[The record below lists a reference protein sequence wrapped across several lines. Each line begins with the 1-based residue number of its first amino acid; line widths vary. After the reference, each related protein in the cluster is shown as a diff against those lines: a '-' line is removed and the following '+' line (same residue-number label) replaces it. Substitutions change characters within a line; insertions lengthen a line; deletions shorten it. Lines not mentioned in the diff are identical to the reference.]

1 MTTANL
7 SRRAMLRRLG
17 AVGAAGTAAPWM
29 LNLAALAP
37 AQAAGGGGY
46 KALVCLFLYGGND
59 AYNTVLATDSTSWN
73 AYLGARND
81 GNDPVALQAPGTAP
95 NKSSPSY
102 NARLG
107 GVLPITPRTAQ
118 AGRSFALHPQL
129 AAVRDLF
136 AGGRLSVV
144 ANVGPLVTPTTKVSY
159 AGNLA
164 SLPPKLYSHNDQES
178 VWMSMGAEG
187 ATVGW
192 GGAMVDRLA
201 SQNTNPMFTSIA
213 AGGNNAV
220 WLAGN
225 SVRPYSVALTGPIHL
240 GSPDGTLYSSIVT
253 QQTLQA
259 LTRSTRE
266 SQYFEQDHA
275 AVVDR
280 SINAEGVLSPAM
292 PAQNMAP
299 WGTANLAAGAVD
311 PLLSYKAVD
320 SGAATLNP
328 IAQQLQVIA
337 RMIAARAPL
346 GMGRQIFFVNCQGW
360 DTHESQNARHADL
373 MAQLNQA
380 MSYWDT
386 VTRAMGVDGQVTT
399 FTASDFGRA
408 FASNGTGT
416 DHGWGGHHFVM
427 GGAVKGG
434 DIYGRFPAYGLTDG
448 VGGFLSDDQVD
459 DGSLLP
465 SLAVEQYAGTLGTW
479 MGLSNGD
486 LQAIMPDIANFT
498 PQSTWNLGFMSA

>member
-1 MTTANL
+1 
-7 SRRAMLRRLG
+7 
-17 AVGAAGTAAPWM
+17 
-29 LNLAALAP
+29 
-37 AQAAGGGGY
+37 
-46 KALVCLFLYGGND
+46 
-59 AYNTVLATDSTSWN
+59 
-73 AYLGARND
+73 
-81 GNDPVALQAPGTAP
+81 
-95 NKSSPSY
+95 
-102 NARLG
+102 
-107 GVLPITPRTAQ
+107 
-118 AGRSFALHPQL
+118 
-129 AAVRDLF
+129 
-136 AGGRLSVV
+136 VV
-144 ANVGPLVTPTTKVSY
+144 ANVGPLVAPTTKDSY
-159 AGNLA
+159 SHNLA

-192 GGAMVDRLA
+192 GGAMVDRLVT
-201 SQNTNPMFTSIA
+201 QNTNPMFTSIA

-220 WLAGN
+220 WLAGRN
-225 SVRPYSVALTGPIHL
+225 VRPYSVALTGPIHL
-240 GSPDGTLYSSIVT
+240 GSSDGTLYGSAVA

-280 SINAEGVLSPAM
+280 SITAEGVLSPAM

-311 PLLSYKAVD
+311 PLLCYRAVD
-320 SGAATLNP
+320 SGAAVLNP
-328 IAQQLQVIA
+328 ITQQLQVIA

-360 DTHESQNARHADL
+360 DTHESQNTRHADL

-380 MSYWDT
+380 LSYWDT

-434 DIYGRFPAYGLTDG
+434 DIYGRFPTYGLSDG
-448 VGGFLSDDQVD
+448 LGGFISGDQVD

-465 SLAVEQYAGTLGTW
+465 AQAVEQYAGTLGTW
-479 MGLSNGD
+479 MGLSNAD
-486 LQAIMPDIANFT
+486 LQAIMPNLTNFT
-498 PQSTWNLGFMSA
+498 PQSCWNLGFMNAV